1 MLLLQLLR
9 LLLLALH
16 VSRVFIIAED
26 TRIARKKT
34 EKRRQKGK
42 KSSVLLLLLLLLLSV

>member
-1 MLLLQLLR
+1 MLVEEGALLLMLLLQLLR

-26 TRIARKKT
+26 TRIAGKKT

-42 KSSVLLLLLLLLLSV
+42 KR